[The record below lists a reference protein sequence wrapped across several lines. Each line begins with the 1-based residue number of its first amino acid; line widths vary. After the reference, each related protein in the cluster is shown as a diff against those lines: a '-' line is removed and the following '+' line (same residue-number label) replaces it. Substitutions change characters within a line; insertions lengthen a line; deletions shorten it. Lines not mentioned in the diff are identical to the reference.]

1 MKQGIHVVTPNKK
14 LGSGPLTQYQA
25 IKRVGRN
32 SYTHF
37 FYEVRVLAHACVRE
51 CK

>member
-1 MKQGIHVVTPNKK
+1 MQQGIHVVTPNKK
-14 LGSGPLTQYQA
+14 LGSGPLSQYQG

-37 FYEVRVLAHACVRE
+37 FYEVC
-51 CK
+51 